1 MKHLGLVAIA
11 VGMAGAVVAA
21 FAQATSTQNGVY
33 TDAQATRGE
42 AVYKASCSSCH
53 GPNLEGDGQAPALA
67 DADFAK
73 EWEGQPLSDLFERI
87 NTTMPGDAPGT
98 LKTSDVADVLA
109 FVLKKGNHPAGA
121 SELPADSA
129 ALKTVTF
136 NAKAGAP

>member
-1 MKHLGLVAIA
+1 MKHAVTVVIAIA
-11 VGMAGAVVAA
+11 VAGASAAA
-21 FAQATSTQNGVY
+21 FAQASSTQNGVY

-73 EWEGQPLSDLFERI
+73 EWQGQPLSDLFERI

-121 SELPADSA
+121 SELPGNSA

-136 NAKAGAP
+136 NAKGGE